1 MELRY
6 GKVATEAKDYL
17 PIRIIDEFLNKDSSD
32 SLRSERLSELSIS
45 VKQETPSL
53 VASKMERIKNDANL
67 SHLIKE

>member
-32 SLRSERLSELSIS
+32 SLAEELSIS
-45 VKQETPSL
+45 VE
-53 VASKMERIKNDANL
+53 
-67 SHLIKE
+67 

>member
-32 SLRSERLSELSIS
+32 SPR
-45 VKQETPSL
+45 ETIEAIYKREAGDTKPCRQQDG
-53 VASKMERIKNDANL
+53 AD
-67 SHLIKE
+67 